1 MVGWAVLNQGF
12 RDWEEDGL
20 GLGVLEAA
28 ARRDL
33 GNEYGLRGMCVCLCV
48 YVCVCVC
55 VCVGGNGGRLHLQ
68 ETEVTVSCEA
78 LLYPPPS
85 PPSQV
90 ILEGYSHARN

>member
-55 VCVGGNGGRLHLQ
+55 VCV
-68 ETEVTVSCEA
+68 
-78 LLYPPPS
+78 
-85 PPSQV
+85 
-90 ILEGYSHARN
+90 